1 MRISDWSSDVC
12 LPISAS
18 AAAAPEK
25 LPALYDAIDGIVADL
40 RDKPVGDD
48 ELHRAREP
56 MVERFRQSLKTNRGW
71 YGMMLAAAYS
81 PETINDAL
89 TEVEV
94 VQGVTPARLQELARQ
109 YLVPDKAKRISAVPS
124 DTRSEEHTPALPQ
137 LMRTAVAVFSL

>member
-1 MRISDWSSDVC
+1 
-12 LPISAS
+12 
-18 AAAAPEK
+18 
-25 LPALYDAIDGIVADL
+25 
-40 RDKPVGDD
+40 
-48 ELHRAREP
+48 

-109 YLVPDKAKRISAVPS
+109 YLVPDKAMRISVVPS
-124 DTRSEEHTPALPQ
+124 ATAKRSEEHTSELQ
-137 LMRTAVAVFSL
+137 SLMRISYAVFCLKTQNTQPTHQPPLMLASQQTVTTDN